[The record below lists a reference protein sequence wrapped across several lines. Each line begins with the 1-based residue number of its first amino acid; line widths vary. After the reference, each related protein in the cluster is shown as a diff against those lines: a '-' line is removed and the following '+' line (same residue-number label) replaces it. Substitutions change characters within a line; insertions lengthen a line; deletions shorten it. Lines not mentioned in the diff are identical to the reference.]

1 MSCYFSP
8 RKFAATLANQPTV
21 ALLVMVVKDTQI
33 VASSIVP
40 ALLFASVNLP
50 IMALYNLELLPPR

>member
-1 MSCYFSP
+1 
-8 RKFAATLANQPTV
+8 
-21 ALLVMVVKDTQI
+21 MVVKDTQI

-50 IMALYNLELLPPR
+50 IMALELLPPR

>member
-1 MSCYFSP
+1 
-8 RKFAATLANQPTV
+8 
-21 ALLVMVVKDTQI
+21 MVVKDTQI

>member
-1 MSCYFSP
+1 MSCYFFP
-8 RKFAATLANQPTV
+8 RKFAATLATQPTV

-50 IMALYNLELLPPR
+50 IMALELLPPR